1 MSNYVDTITV
11 GGTDY
16 PVNIPNGVKFRN
28 PTSITPETNPV
39 IRKND
44 LAQSLSSNP
53 DVPPSS
59 NAVKMVTD
67 ALSSDLSNYSFT
79 APTSYTGSK
88 CSIYQNSHYT
98 QSYIQRLGRFVYV
111 NITVECNTS
120 FTGSNP
126 ICSLPAPRDFTTLNI
141 PQWGCWDGSQYNV
154 ESVLQSGI
162 LYMYNGVQGRKY
174 TLNTMYIANDIPS

>member
-59 NAVKMVTD
+59 NAVKTVTD
-67 ALSSDLSNYSFT
+67 ALSSDLASIGDLEVLHSDASGGAITLSKAYTNYKFLILKFMTNSEVKYQLI
-79 APTSYTGSK
+79 PTSDITAGRLIMENVYGSSTSGLITK
-88 CSIYQNSHYT
+88 DQMFQYLAMCEVQFTDTTHAT
-98 QSYIQRLGRFVYV
+98 Q
-111 NITVECNTS
+111 
-120 FTGSNP
+120 
-126 ICSLPAPRDFTTLNI
+126 
-141 PQWGCWDGSQYNV
+141 
-154 ESVLQSGI
+154 VLQYI
-162 LYMYNGVQGRKY
+162 NANWVLKCAAIWGVK
-174 TLNTMYIANDIPS
+174 